1 MEQNSLATSEV
12 GAEPESRSQFQAVV
26 FDMDG
31 VIFDTESLYFESE
44 IEMLARRGKSFST
57 ALGQKIMGLPGIR
70 AMEVLRAEHGLE
82 DSPESLF
89 DECQAL
95 FRSRIATRLTLMPGF
110 ASLLE
115 RLERRGMA
123 KAVATSTRRQLTTEM
138 LGTFGLDKRFRCVL
152 TADDVTHGKPHPEI
166 YQLAC
171 RRLGTEPSKTLVIED
186 SLNGTKSAAAAG
198 CFCVAAPHALSRSL
212 DFSHANLVV
221 DHLLDARLLAL
232 L

>member
-1 MEQNSLATSEV
+1 MPYDSRAQCEV
-12 GAEPESRSQFQAVV
+12 VEASQAPSQFHAVV

-31 VIFDTESLYFESE
+31 VIFDTESLYFEAE
-44 IEMLARRGKSFST
+44 VEMLERRGQTFRT
-57 ALGQKIMGLPGIR
+57 ELAQRIMGLPGIT
-70 AMEVLRAEHGLE
+70 AMELLRAAHGLA
-82 DSPESLF
+82 DAPEALF
-89 DECQAL
+89 AECQAL
-95 FRSRIATRLTLMPGF
+95 FRSRVATRLTLMPGF
-110 ASLLE
+110 E
-115 RLERRGMA
+115 RLMDRLEQRGLA

-138 LGTFGLDKRFRCVL
+138 LGAYDLEPRFRCVL

-171 RRLGTEPSKTLVIED
+171 RRLGTEPPNTLVIED

-221 DHLLDARLLAL
+221 DHLLDERLLEL